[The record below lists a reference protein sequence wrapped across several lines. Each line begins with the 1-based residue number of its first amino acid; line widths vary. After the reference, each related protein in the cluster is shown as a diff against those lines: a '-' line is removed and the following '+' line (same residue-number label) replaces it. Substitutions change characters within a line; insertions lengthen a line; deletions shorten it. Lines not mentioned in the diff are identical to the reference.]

1 MIKKKLKINVFD
13 IVTSE
18 IVSITN
24 SEKRKLSFT
33 IYAKPKKRLN
43 FEETHVSKLNH
54 SRSWVQAILI
64 NLTW

>member
-24 SEKRKLSFT
+24 SEKRKLQNT
-33 IYAKPKKRLN
+33 EI
-43 FEETHVSKLNH
+43 KLY
-54 SRSWVQAILI
+54 
-64 NLTW
+64 NLCKA